1 MPRSPWSMAGEALV
15 TVVLLVGPAVLAYSL
30 GWPLD
35 EHTDWT
41 WLWQY
46 LRGGRVPDEA
56 VIAALAVALW
66 AVWAVHL
73 AVVALDVVA
82 LLRGLVPRIGL
93 VRLVWVLVAGGAT
106 ATSSH
111 TAAVAAQTDAL
122 VQVPVRSENA
132 ADAQGTGTPREQQDG
147 GNDVVDRARNL
158 AHFGFDSAALTPEM
172 KRSLEPTVGL
182 ISDFGLPGAL
192 VTVTG
197 HTDPVGDPDYNLALS
212 ERRAREVADYLA
224 QHLGEEVEFRVQG
237 VGSAQPP
244 PDPRAPY
251 GEHRRV
257 EIAYTL
263 QPPAAA
269 SEPAPSAQAQPEE
282 ATGAAAEPEQ
292 EQVRLDVTTASE
304 QESGPDPV
312 LVGAVAG
319 AAGLGAGYAAGRR
332 RASGGRARPSVSA
345 SVPEAEA
352 ALEEEVPEEPV
363 AEGLLRDDPGGLAN
377 GVIDQDGYVLVADTV
392 RVDGRDGL
400 SFTGTHAAGALR
412 AVVADHNPGPV
423 IATRAVLAALGGTDT
438 AFREVQEVADLHGAR
453 LALESALLTA
463 ARRAA
468 EEDEAEASDQEAALP
483 RVLVVCEASDLDQGQ
498 DLREAA
504 AAAPGAVVFVLG
516 NRVDR
521 TQAGTGLCCEDIDRV
536 RVVSAG
542 TEAVRNGARLRYRG
556 PLEAPEEDHEDT
568 SAPGQSED
576 LPEEDEPAVPVPAPP
591 VSPGPEPTR
600 PRVGLRLF
608 SEQLAVEVEGQEV
621 PGLRTVGRTLL
632 AYLALHSHGASAEEI
647 AQTCFAAM
655 DSPQAVSARKNAI
668 ASIRSSLRAAL
679 KDPDHH
685 IIVNSGGRYSLD
697 PEIFSVDLWSFSEAY
712 KEARRLSGQPRAD
725 LLREVVDA
733 HSEKLLNGMEEVWAE
748 SARKSCV
755 RVLVESLLAI
765 ADEARGEEEQVA
777 LLERACVFDE
787 FNEPLYQRIMEVHVS
802 QGRPEIAHQVYRSLK
817 DKLSLIGEKPSSS
830 SRMIIEGASKPA
842 R

>member
-15 TVVLLVGPAVLAYSL
+15 TVVLLVGPAVLASSL

-56 VIAALAVALW
+56 VIAALVVALW
-66 AVWAVHL
+66 VVWAVHL

-82 LLRGLVPRIGL
+82 LLRGLVPRVGL

-111 TAAVAAQTDAL
+111 TAAVAAQTDAP
-122 VQVPVRSENA
+122 VQVPVQLENA
-132 ADAQGTGTPREQQDG
+132 AGAQGTDASREQEDG
-147 GNDVVDRARNL
+147 RNDVVDRARNL
-158 AHFGFDSAALTPEM
+158 AYFGFDSAALTPEM

-182 ISDFGLPGAL
+182 ISDFGLPGAP

-224 QHLGEEVEFRVQG
+224 QHLGKEVEFRVQG

-263 QPPAAA
+263 QPPTAA
-269 SEPAPSAQAQPEE
+269 SELAPSAQVQPEE
-282 ATGAAAEPEQ
+282 ATGTAAGPEQ
-292 EQVRLDVTTASE
+292 AQVRLDVTTASE

-332 RASGGRARPSVSA
+332 RASGGRARISASA
-345 SVPEAEA
+345 SVPEADA
-352 ALEEEVPEEPV
+352 APEEEAPEESV
-363 AEGLLRDDPGGLAN
+363 AEDLLRDDPGGLAN
-377 GVIDQDGYVLVADTV
+377 GIVDQDGYVLVADTV

-400 SFTGTHAAGALR
+400 SFTGTHAVGVLR
-412 AVVADHNPGPV
+412 AAVADHNPGPV

-453 LALESALLTA
+453 IASGSALLTA

-468 EEDEAEASDQEAALP
+468 EEDEAEAPDQEAALP
-483 RVLVVCEASDLDQGQ
+483 RVLVVCETSDLDQGQ
-498 DLREAA
+498 GLREAVA
-504 AAAPGAVVFVLG
+504 AVPGAVVFVLG
-516 NRVDR
+516 NRVDQ

-542 TEAVRNGARLRYRG
+542 AEAVRNGMRLRYRG
-556 PLEAPEEDHEDT
+556 PAKTPEEDHEDT
-568 SAPGQSED
+568 SVPGQSGG
-576 LPEEDEPAVPVPAPP
+576 LPEDEPAAPVPAPP
-591 VSPGPEPTR
+591 VSPGPESTR

-632 AYLALHSHGASAEEI
+632 AYLALHPHGASAEEI

-679 KDPDHH
+679 NDPDHH
-685 IIVNSGGRYSLD
+685 VIVNSGGRYSLD

-725 LLREVVDA
+725 LLREVVNT

-755 RVLVESLLAI
+755 RVVVESLLVI
-765 ADEARGEEEQVA
+765 ADEAQDEEGQAA
-777 LLERACVFDE
+777 LLERACAFDE
-787 FNEPLYQRIMEVHVS
+787 FNEPLYQRIMEIHVS